1 MQRAGDLEIKT
12 FTGEKTLMNAV
23 ALVLHDLLYDV
34 LCI

>member
-1 MQRAGDLEIKT
+1 MQLAGDLEIKT

-23 ALVLHDLLYDV
+23 ALVLHDILYDV